1 MWLAGTMPLSTNI
14 GLPRDAADP
23 KHDEKKGGAWGNK
36 IKTCYGKKTKMLNNV
51 VILVASYWIL
61 AFWQALCLCS

>member
-51 VILVASYWIL
+51 KRNRSKHFKHQIKRSDML
-61 AFWQALCLCS
+61 